1 MQMKRTILLASL
13 ALAFTAQGQ
22 IVQSGFE
29 TWTND
34 LPDGWFGAKSNIA
47 MSGVVQ
53 TTNAH
58 TGEFAAQL
66 INATDSH
73 KRFTTQ
79 PLTVTANTTY
89 TVNFWVRGTGEV
101 RVGLF
106 DNRPGTSFG
115 YAPYS
120 PYFDATDTWTE
131 RSVDVSAGADAAD
144 AEFIFSVVN
153 TTAPDHVMIDDVTIT
168 LAGAIESASIYD
180 IQFTT
185 LPNGDSPLIGQT
197 INTGGIVTAAYTGGF
212 YIQNASGPWQG
223 ILVYDNFSAPAVGD
237 SVTFTAAVTEFNNLT
252 ELTGTTNFTVVLS
265 GQPLPAALVI
275 NTGEV
280 SEEALEGVLVQVL
293 NATCTEVPGGANF
306 GKWKADDGSGFG
318 WIGKEI
324 YTTTPD
330 PQLGQVFDVTGV
342 ISYSFGLFGIQP
354 RDANDVNMATGLNE
368 ISGSVVNVFPNPANN
383 TLTMDLGNLNGRTEY
398 SLTDATGRLVLSDVA
413 TSDRSTIDVSG
424 LNNGMYVITL
434 RNSSAVWSTQVSVQH

>member
-13 ALAFTAQGQ
+13 ALACTAQGQ

-34 LPDGWFGAKSNIA
+34 LPDGWFGAKSSIA
-47 MSGVVQ
+47 MSGVLQ
-53 TTNAH
+53 TTNFH
-58 TGEFAAQL
+58 SGEYAVQL
-66 INATDSH
+66 VNSTTSH

-79 PLTVTANTTY
+79 AVTVTANTTY
-89 TVNFWVRGTGEV
+89 TFNFWVRGTGQV
-101 RVGLF
+101 RVGLY
-106 DNRPGTSFG
+106 DNRPGTSSG

-120 PYFDATDTWTE
+120 SYTTATGEWTE
-131 RSVDVSAGADAAD
+131 VNLSVSAGMDAPD
-144 AEFIFSVVN
+144 AEFIFSVVS
-153 TTAPDHVMIDDVTIT
+153 TTAPDHIMIDDVTIT
-168 LAGAIESASIYD
+168 ESGAIPNASIYD

-185 LPNGDSPLIGQT
+185 LPNGDSPLNGQT
-197 INTGGIVTAAYTGGF
+197 VNTGGIVTASYADAY

-223 ILVYDNFSAPAVGD
+223 ILVYDNFSLPSVGD
-237 SVTFTAAVTEFNNLT
+237 SVTLTATVTEFNNLT
-252 ELTGTTNFTVVLS
+252 ELTGITNFAVASS

-424 LNNGMYVITL
+424 LTDGMYVITL

>member
-1 MQMKRTILLASL
+1 MKRTILLASL
-13 ALAFTAQGQ
+13 ALALTAQGQ
-22 IVQSGFE
+22 LVQSGFE
-29 TWTND
+29 TWTNN

-58 TGEFAAQL
+58 SGEFAVQL
-66 INATDSH
+66 INGDPH
-73 KRFTTQ
+73 KRFSSQ
-79 PLTVTANTTY
+79 AVTVTANTTY
-89 TVNFWVRGTGEV
+89 TVNFWMRGTGKV
-101 RVGLF
+101 RVGLY
-106 DNRPGTSFG
+106 DNRPGTSSG
-115 YAPYS
+115 YSPYS
-120 PYFDATDTWTE
+120 PYVDATSTWTE
-131 RSVDVSAGADAAD
+131 MNVNVSAGVDAAD
-144 AEFIFSVVN
+144 AEFIFSIFQ
-153 TTAPDHVMIDDVTIT
+153 TTGPDHVMIDDVTIT
-168 LAGAIESASIYD
+168 EGGAVQNASIYA

-185 LPNGDSPLIGQT
+185 LPNGDAPLAGQT
-197 INTGGIVTAAYTGGF
+197 VNTGGIVTAAYTGGY

-223 ILVYDNFSAPAVGD
+223 ILVYDNFSNPTRGD
-237 SVTFTAAVTEFNNLT
+237 SVTLTATVTEFNGST
-252 ELTGTTNFTVVLS
+252 ELTGITNFTTVMN
-265 GQPLPAALVI
+265 GQPLPAALAI

-280 SEEALEGVLVQVL
+280 SEEALEGVLVSVH
-293 NATCTEVPGGANF
+293 NATCTEIPGGANF

-342 ISYSFGLFGIQP
+342 VSYSFALFGIQP
-354 RDANDVNMATGLNE
+354 RDANDVSLAVGLNE
-368 ISGSVVNVFPNPANN
+368 INGSVVNVFPNPANN

-434 RNSSAVWSTQVSVQH
+434 RNSSAVWSTQVTVQH